1 LAERAEAFGD
11 LVEVEVVAAVDVDVF
26 CHGRPEVGNVVVVD
40 LEAVGAELF
49 DGRSEEAGVEGGD
62 AVDDECE
69 AQGLGRLVGEL
80 AVADVAVVGEVHRLT

>member
-1 LAERAEAFGD
+1 
-11 LVEVEVVAAVDVDVF
+11 
-26 CHGRPEVGNVVVVD
+26 
-40 LEAVGAELF
+40 LF

-80 AVADVAVVGEVHRLT
+80 AVADVAVVGEMHRLTLRRG